1 MRRHQDPGLRKVQAA
16 FRRCAPL
23 FQALGDPHRQ
33 SIVLLLTERER
44 LNVGQIAEAMPL
56 SRPAI
61 SHHLKVL
68 RQAGLL
74 TVSRESREN
83 VHALSL
89 DRGLA
94 ELRRLVELAESSC
107 T

>member
-1 MRRHQDPGLRKVQAA
+1 MSKRALRPVLTA
-16 FRRCAPL
+16 FERCGPL

-33 SIVLLLTERER
+33 SIILLLADNER
-44 LNVGQIAEAMPL
+44 LNVAAIAEAMPL

-68 RQAGLL
+68 KSAGL
-74 TVSRESREN
+74 VSMSRESREN
-83 VHALSL
+83 FYTLTLDDCLDGLGELVH
-89 DRGLA
+89 LA
-94 ELRRLVELAESSC
+94 KSAC